1 MEAAE
6 VPSEKAR
13 DQECACAECSD
24 LTRVPTGEE
33 ALSFYATVLGTV
45 FGSSVV
51 HAMGI
56 AS

>member
-6 VPSEKAR
+6 VPSGKAR